1 MVGLKLKIL
10 SICVQILV
18 ELIYRTEEE
27 PIYTA
32 NWQMLIFGAKK
43 SGAGGMG
50 WWVGG
55 WAGGWMDEWMEK
67 QI

>member
-1 MVGLKLKIL
+1 MWKNDKIKLLNKLAVDLYSRVGDCGKNEK
-10 SICVQILV
+10 SFH
-18 ELIYRTEEE
+18 
-27 PIYTA
+27 
-32 NWQMLIFGAKK
+32 MLIFGAKK

-50 WWVGG
+50 WYVGG